1 MNKAVLSNPVLL
13 TSIALLAFAGNSIL
27 CRVALKDT
35 DIDPASFSSIR
46 ILSGALVLTLILW
59 IQPRKAVK
67 PTLNKHSVLSAISL
81 FIYATAFAFAY
92 IGLSAATGAL
102 LLFGAVQLTM
112 IAYAIWSGERLS
124 LIQMFGLALACVGV
138 AVLLLPSSTVP
149 QLQQAIVMM
158 IAGIAWGAYS
168 ILGKFANDATKT
180 ATDSFVLAIPLTLL
194 LSLTLVE
201 QAQLDAQGV
210 IYAICSGAI
219 TSGLGYAIWYQVLP
233 KLKSTVAATAQLSVP
248 AITAIGGA
256 LFIGEAI
263 TLELILVTLTIL
275 SGIAMVT
282 FAKTK

>member
-1 MNKAVLSNPVLL
+1 MNKAVFSHPVLL

-35 DIDPASFSSIR
+35 DIDPGSFSSIR
-46 ILSGALVLTLILW
+46 ILSGALVLSLILW
-59 IQPRKAVK
+59 LHPRKAVK
-67 PTLNKHSVLSAISL
+67 PTFSKHSVLSAISL

-92 IGLSAATGAL
+92 IDLSAANGAL

-112 IAYAIWSGERLS
+112 IAYATWSGERLS

-138 AVLLLPSSTVP
+138 ATLLLPSSTVP
-149 QLQQAIVMM
+149 QVQQAIVM
-158 IAGIAWGAYS
+158 IVAGIAWGAYS

-180 ATDSFVLAIPLTLL
+180 ATDSFVLAIPLALL
-194 LSLTLVE
+194 LSLILVE
-201 QAQLDAQGV
+201 KAQLDTQGV

-282 FAKTK
+282 FGKTK